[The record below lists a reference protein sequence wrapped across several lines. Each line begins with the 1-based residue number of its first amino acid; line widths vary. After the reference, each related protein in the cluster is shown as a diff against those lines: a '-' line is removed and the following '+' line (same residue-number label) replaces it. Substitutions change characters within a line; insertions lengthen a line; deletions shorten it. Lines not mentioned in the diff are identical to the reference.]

1 MKCLMRMYAKENKG
15 VLFYETILSFRQQ
28 RHTYIEAVPVPAAQ
42 FADCP
47 AYFRV
52 SGRRRRRLS
61 VQSGRPPSHS
71 RSAAEP
77 LRTRRVERPFG
88 IIANADVHS

>member
-28 RHTYIEAVPVPAAQ
+28 RHTYIEAVPVPATQ

-52 SGRRRRRLS
+52 SRSRVSMQSRSRRLIPVS
-61 VQSGRPPSHS
+61 LQNRLDHVMSSGR
-71 RSAAEP
+71 
-77 LRTRRVERPFG
+77 LR
-88 IIANADVHS
+88 